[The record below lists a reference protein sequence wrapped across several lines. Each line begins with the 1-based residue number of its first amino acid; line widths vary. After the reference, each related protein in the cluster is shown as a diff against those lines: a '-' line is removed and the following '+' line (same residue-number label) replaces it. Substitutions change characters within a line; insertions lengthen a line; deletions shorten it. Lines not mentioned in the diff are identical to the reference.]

1 MQLKMIVAMNKTR
14 GIGLNGKLPWK
25 CASDLAHFS
34 KTTIGEGRNAV
45 IMGRKTWESLP
56 KKPLPGRLNIV
67 LSRNPDWDDLKQTTA
82 IADKSIEDA
91 LGTCIAGGIDV
102 AWIIGGAKLYEQVI
116 KECRLDGCVVTH
128 LDNEIDCDTIM
139 PDFPASWK
147 PTNTLELSC
156 NSGKIVEYD
165 TPQS

>member
-1 MQLKMIVAMNKTR
+1 MQLKMIVAINKTR

-25 CASDLAHFS
+25 CASDIAHFS

-67 LSRNPDWDDLKQTTA
+67 LSRNPDWDDLKQTSA
-82 IADKSIEDA
+82 RADKSIADA
-91 LGTCIAGGIDV
+91 IGTCIASGIDV
-102 AWIIGGAKLYEQVI
+102 AWIIGGANVYEEAI
-116 KECRLDGCVVTH
+116 NECRLDGCVVTH
-128 LDNEIDCDTIM
+128 LDNEIDCDTVM

-147 PTNTLELSC
+147 PINIFNLPC
-156 NSGKIVEYD
+156 KSGKIIEYE
-165 TPQS
+165 TPQP